1 MWIEVFIKNVKN
13 ILVGTFYSLSVTSN
27 YLLRNFSDSLN
38 ETVDHAQKESKEIG
52 LLGDVNVK

>member
-13 ILVGTFYSLSVTSN
+13 IYVGTFYSLSVTSN

-38 ETVDHAQKESKEIG
+38 ETVDHAQK
-52 LLGDVNVK
+52 